1 MYVCTWLH
9 QYNNQISAD
18 FWHKTL
24 FLILW
29 DIMGKT
35 KNSIY
40 WRQTFIQRSKPA
52 NNFQML
58 CSSKSTADLLD
69 LSNDMY
75 IKQKHS
81 EVKVN
86 NNNKKK
92 AFSAG
97 FWMYLWKLQTFWS
110 AVGSQEQLFSI
121 SCPSALFPIQNS
133 WNNVSD
139 KIKIIIYWPCIQLSS
154 KHHLH

>member
-1 MYVCTWLH
+1 MYVCTWSH

-29 DIMGKT
+29 DIMDKT
-35 KNSIY
+35 KNCIY

-92 AFSAG
+92 GIFSWFLNVSLEIAN
-97 FWMYLWKLQTFWS
+97 FL
-110 AVGSQEQLFSI
+110 I
-121 SCPSALFPIQNS
+121 SCWLTRTAIFYIMSFSTFSHTEFL
-133 WNNVSD
+133 
-139 KIKIIIYWPCIQLSS
+139 K
-154 KHHLH
+154 